1 MSDTNSKVGKPVSFS
16 LDGKTVEAQPGET
29 IWQAAARHG
38 TDIPHLCYRD
48 SDGYRADG
56 NCRACMVEI
65 EGERVL
71 AASCIRTPTE
81 GMVVH
86 SENHRA
92 RTARKMVMELLVAD
106 QPSRDTAHDPDSE
119 LWRYAETQDVDAA
132 RFPAKASPAPDS
144 SHPAIAVN
152 MDACIQCNLC
162 VRACR
167 EVQVNDVIGLAGRG
181 ADAHIVFDFGDDMGA
196 STCVGC
202 GECVQACPT
211 GALMPKTLLDDSQA
225 LAITPDRQVDSVCP
239 YCGVGCQLT
248 FSVKDDKIVS
258 VSGRQGPANAGRLC
272 VKGRYGF
279 DYIANPERLTSPL
292 IRREDVPKSASM
304 PFDPA
309 NPLTHFREASWEEA
323 LDMAAG
329 RLARVRDEHGPSA
342 MAGFGS
348 AKGTNEEAYL
358 VQKLVRTGFG
368 TNNVDHCTRLCHA
381 SSVAALLE
389 NIGSGAV
396 TASFAECRNAE
407 AIIVIG
413 ANPTVNH
420 PVAATFIKNAAQRG
434 ARLYILDP
442 RGQHLDRYATESIR
456 FSPGSDVAMLNAM
469 INVIITE
476 ELYDADYVAKQTE
489 GFEDLKARTAH
500 TTPEAM
506 APICGVDADTLR
518 RVARGYA
525 TAGSAMI
532 FWGMGISQHT
542 HGTDNSR
549 CLISLALL
557 TGNVGRAG
565 TGLHPLRGQNNVQ
578 GASDAGLIPMFFP
591 DYKPV
596 TDAETRAKYE
606 NFWGTT
612 LDPERGLTVVEI
624 TDAAYDGD
632 IKAMYIM
639 GENPAMSDPDQEH
652 ARTALANLDILVV
665 QDIFMTETA
674 AFADV
679 ILPASAFP
687 EKDGTVTNTDRRV
700 QMGRAAVP
708 MPGQAQQDW
717 WIIQEL
723 ANRMGLSWT
732 YSHPR
737 DVFAEMRMVMPSLT
751 GISWQRLDDEGAV
764 TYPCADENSAG
775 REVIFGDG
783 FPTESG
789 RGRMT
794 PAEVLPPDETPDAEY
809 PIVLTTGRLLEHWH
823 TGSMTRRSS
832 VLDALEPEPEVHMA
846 PETLQGLQVEPG
858 TLVRV
863 VTRRGEIELAARID
877 PKLPSGLIFVP
888 FCFYEAPANYLT
900 NPALDPYGKIPELKF
915 SAARIEVPATA
926 AE

>member
-16 LDGKTVEAQPGET
+16 LDGKTIEAQPGET

-181 ADAHIVFDFGDDMGA
+181 ANAHIVFDFGDDMGA

-329 RLARVRDEHGPSA
+329 SLARVRDEHGPSA

-434 ARLYILDP
+434 AQLYILDP
-442 RGQHLDRYATESIR
+442 RGQHLDRYATESLR

-500 TTPEAM
+500 ATPEAM

-723 ANRMGLSWT
+723 ANRMGLNWT

>member
-16 LDGKTVEAQPGET
+16 LDGKTVQAQPGET

-442 RGQHLDRYATESIR
+442 RGQHLDRYATESLR

-606 NFWGTT
+606 DFWGTT

-723 ANRMGLSWT
+723 ANRMGLNWT